1 MSFGLSPFIYHQRF
15 YPMISIRFPNT
26 APTKMTI
33 FVATTAADLCHGSSH
48 AVDPFNQTMIFQ
60 SDMLACGIGIS
71 IKIPFSK
78 QGSGNLLHHKCLL
91 VWDGD
96 VLNCHHQ
103 SSHRLNAVEAPLQLP
118 CQPHT
123 FGVPGACWNQ
133 KLACLRLGALSCII
147 LLLEAKEDIML
158 LQGSY
163 SNDYALTIWWTNSLL
178 SNQLIRY
185 YYI

>member
-1 MSFGLSPFIYHQRF
+1 
-15 YPMISIRFPNT
+15 MISIRFPNT

-163 SNDYALTIWWTNSLL
+163 SNDYALTISWTNSLL

-185 YYI
+185 YDI